1 MNAMTFGPVAWRM
14 SLLERMVLE
23 GHGVATNTAA
33 MVHLPTDDNIGA
45 RRLRARHATCLA
57 RLATD
62 ASRRAKLLHAAAMH
76 RHAGSTR
83 AAKALV
89 DEAHAIRRG

>member
-1 MNAMTFGPVAWRM
+1 RM

-23 GHGVATNTAA
+23 RHGTATDTAA
-33 MVHLPTDDNIGA
+33 KMRLAAADDIGT